1 MIEVTEVTSK
11 DMVIMSSMR
20 TAPGVLALGRT
31 VEFSADDVLGDMKNI
46 QNSAIPTVMILD
58 DVSDP
63 GNVGTLIRTA
73 DWFGLAGV
81 VCSAR
86 TADIWNPKTIQ
97 SSMGSVFRMPICT
110 ANPLDVIKRFALN
123 AVALDARGDNFFES
137 TLVPDA
143 IVIGSE
149 SHGLSDGLIDV
160 CDATWSIPGK
170 GSAESLNAAIAGA
183 IVTSELSRRLSVLGL

>member
-1 MIEVTEVTSK
+1 
-11 DMVIMSSMR
+11 
-20 TAPGVLALGRT
+20 LGCT
-31 VEFSADDVLGDMKNI
+31 VEFSAEDVLGGLKNI

-73 DWFGLAGV
+73 DWFGLAGI

-86 TADIWNPKTIQ
+86 SADIWNPKTIQ
-97 SSMGSVFRMPICT
+97 SSMGSVFRIPICT
-110 ANPLDVIKRFALN
+110 AKPLDVIKRFSLK

-160 CDATWSIPGK
+160 CEATWSIPGK
-170 GSAESLNAAIAGA
+170 GNAESLNAAIAGA
-183 IVTSELSRRLSVLGL
+183 IVTSELSRRLSALGL